1 MKTFQSVIKYLS
13 LALSLYLI
21 VSSFELINMFINKH
35 INYNSNSMTL
45 DCNLNDNIDKLDIDL
60 DINTKEK

>member
-21 VSSFELINMFINKH
+21 VSSFELINMFINKNN
-35 INYNSNSMTL
+35 NYNSNGMIL

>member
-1 MKTFQSVIKYLS
+1 M
-13 LALSLYLI
+13 SLYLI
-21 VSSFELINMFINKH
+21 VSSFELVNMFINKNN
-35 INYNSNSMTL
+35 NYNSNGMIL